1 MTEIEMQDVVPS
13 NASVRRTGKLAQRGA
28 LIIPTP
34 ARPNSSMPSLLLP
47 SQPLEGKDVEVTLL
61 SAGTCTQ
68 PAGQVTGSMF
78 HCFPAMMSS
87 WIPWPGNL
95 SFAKLTDVLTEQNS
109 TSLKAFPTGL
119 SCYRLCH
126 CKVGGEMT
134 QQSQAA
140 QTEESSPISKMVVQ
154 NQSSQ

>member
-1 MTEIEMQDVVPS
+1 MHPWGGLGNWHREVPS
-13 NASVRRTGKLAQRGA
+13 LSLPQPDPTAACHSSCCHLSHWKGRTWRWQNRE
-28 LIIPTP
+28 IP
-34 ARPNSSMPSLLLP
+34 L
-47 SQPLEGKDVEVTLL
+47 LL

-68 PAGQVTGSMF
+68 PSGQVTGSMF
-78 HCFPAMMSS
+78 HCFQAMMSS